1 MVCLRRRQKSGGT
14 YYLFNE
20 QNNLAMELGLEYQL
34 FFASNPLENENL
46 ITHKT
51 DAFIYV
57 GVDGTQT
64 VRNNF
69 RL

>member
-1 MVCLRRRQKSGGT
+1 
-14 YYLFNE
+14 
-20 QNNLAMELGLEYQL
+20 MELGLEYQL